1 MLSTNQRGLAWT
13 TRLRMRT
20 RQTNAIAR
28 SAQLWL
34 MLPPERPGVNA
45 TIWVEST
52 CASDGLCILAA
63 LFLAAVLNHGFP
75 VIFHCFLLRIKLDL
89 LWCHE
94 FFLAFYMHTLS
105 PTTQLKSLI
114 RVVPVTANACEHV
127 VMEL

>member
-1 MLSTNQRGLAWT
+1 MNNYMLQSLFMSNPALRRWAFQRLVFLFPT
-13 TRLRMRT
+13 
-20 RQTNAIAR
+20 
-28 SAQLWL
+28 
-34 MLPPERPGVNA
+34 
-45 TIWVEST
+45 
-52 CASDGLCILAA
+52 LCILAA

-75 VIFHCFLLRIKLDL
+75 VIFHCFLLRIELGL

-94 FFLAFYMHTLS
+94 FFLVFYMHTLS